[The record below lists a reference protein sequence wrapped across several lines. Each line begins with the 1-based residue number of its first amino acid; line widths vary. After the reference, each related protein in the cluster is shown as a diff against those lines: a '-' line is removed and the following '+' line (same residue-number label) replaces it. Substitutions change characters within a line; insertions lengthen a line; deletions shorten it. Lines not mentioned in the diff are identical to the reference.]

1 MQPLL
6 WDRRPAPLR
15 APALVCAFKGWN
27 DAGEAA
33 TAALG
38 FLIDSFDATE
48 VASIDPDNFYD
59 FTAVRLSVTAVDRL
73 S

>member
-1 MQPLL
+1 MERFEWSERPELRSPLVV
-6 WDRRPAPLR
+6 A
-15 APALVCAFKGWN
+15 AFKGWN

-48 VASIDPDNFYD
+48 VARIDP
-59 FTAVRLSVTAVDRL
+59 
-73 S
+73 